1 MKPRLNN
8 WIIPREGLPSVHDR
22 QLRARAASSELHD
35 ATIPCSESIAAFPE
49 GWDLGYLEETRTSEW
64 AWGPE
69 SEVLARKIHCMV
81 GLHHNTQLDL
91 KHKDGVI
98 LRKTGR

>member
-8 WIIPREGLPSVHDR
+8 WIIPREGIRWGFQVSMTASCVHVL
-22 QLRARAASSELHD
+22 Q
-35 ATIPCSESIAAFPE
+35 ESIAVFPE

-64 AWGPE
+64 VWGPE
-69 SEVLARKIHCMV
+69 IEVLAKKIHCMV
-81 GLHHNTQLDL
+81 GLYHNTQLDL

-98 LRKTGR
+98 LRKTGH